1 MKDCHCTIYCW
12 ETPLKNSAMI
22 WAFLAVSLL
31 SSAWSCP
38 EEALPPCK
46 CRTTP
51 SGNNDITCVA
61 ATNIDDL
68 QISLQRMK
76 DRPVDTLRIIDSSLM
91 YFPSDMFE
99 GFSIG
104 KLHLIFTTLRD
115 LSDTGVA
122 FKGLENSLK
131 TLIMQGCAVFNGWTW
146 SELRNLTSLTAL
158 RTVKSGLDIIDSDIE
173 DIAHLNLDTI
183 VFVQDTISYIDDKAF
198 SHFQNLKL
206 LNIKRNLIYEI
217 KRSMFPNPAPKLT
230 ELHLSYNR
238 IETLPDDA
246 FTNMPS
252 LTTLVIAG
260 NKIVTLEKQLVSPVW
275 KQLKKF
281 DFSDSP
287 LVCDCR
293 IKWMLQEGLPPAT
306 YAECDKP
313 ENLKFSYLIDLKLD
327 DLSC

>member
-1 MKDCHCTIYCW
+1 
-12 ETPLKNSAMI
+12 MI
-22 WAFLAVSLL
+22 WAILIVSLL
-31 SSAWSCP
+31 SSAWGCP
-38 EEALPPCK
+38 EEALPPCE
-46 CRTTP
+46 CRLTP
-51 SGNNDITCVA
+51 SGNNDVTCVA
-61 ATNIDDL
+61 ATSIDDL

-91 YFPSDMFE
+91 YFPNDMFE
-99 GFSIG
+99 GFSIE

-158 RTVKSGLDIIDSDIE
+158 KTSKSGLDIIDSDIE
-173 DIAHLNLDTI
+173 DISHLNLDTI
-183 VFVQDTISYIDDKAF
+183 VFVQDTVSYIDDKAF
-198 SHFQNLKL
+198 SHFQNLEI
-206 LNIKRNLIYEI
+206 LNIKRNLISEV
-217 KRSMFPNPAPKLT
+217 KRPMFPNPASKLT

-260 NKIVTLEKQLVSPVW
+260 NKIVTLEKQIVAPVW
-275 KQLKKF
+275 KQLQKF

-313 ENLKFSYLIDLKLD
+313 LSLKFSYLIDLKLD